1 MAAMDPDRGDDSP
14 DTGSLERWTALAD
27 LAERVGL
34 EAAALLREGLTRDDL
49 QVETKSSGTDMVS
62 EMDKAAERLI
72 VEQLLAA
79 RPDDGL
85 LGEEGSDTTGTSGVR
100 WVIDPLDGT
109 TNYLYRHPGFSVS
122 IAAEEAHGDGR
133 RAVAGIVVD
142 IPTGDVYRA
151 VRGAGATRN
160 GVAIAVSQETDL
172 ARALVATGFGYR
184 AEERRHQG
192 EVLARIIG
200 QIRDIRRMGSAAL
213 DLCSLASGRVDAY
226 YELRLAP
233 WDFAAGA
240 LIAQEAGAEITDL
253 DGAFP
258 TTAMVMGGP
267 PALAGQLRD
276 LLRAAGAEPLPT

>member
-1 MAAMDPDRGDDSP
+1 MAAMDPDPP
-14 DTGSLERWTALAD
+14 DARPIDPDGAALAD
-27 LAERVGL
+27 LAEQVAGD
-34 EAAALLREGLTRDDL
+34 AAALLRDGLTRR
-49 QVETKSSGTDMVS
+49 QVEVETKSSGTDMVS

-72 VEQLLAA
+72 VDRLLGA
-79 RPDDGL
+79 RPDDGV
-85 LGEEGSDTTGTSGVR
+85 LGEEGADRQGSSGIR

-122 IAAEEAHGDGR
+122 IAAEQDG

-142 IPTGDVYRA
+142 IPSGDVYRA
-151 VRGAGATRN
+151 VRGGGATCN
-160 GVAIAVSQETDL
+160 GAPIAVSEETDL
-172 ARALVATGFGYR
+172 SRALVATGFGYR
-184 AEERRHQG
+184 AVERRHQG

-200 QIRDIRRMGSAAL
+200 DIRDIRRMGSAAL

-240 LIAQEAGAEITDL
+240 LIAQEAGAEVTDL

-258 TTAMVMGGP
+258 TTATVMGGP
-267 PALAGQLRD
+267 PALAGPLRD
-276 LLRAAGAEPLPT
+276 LLRAAGAEPLP

>member
-1 MAAMDPDRGDDSP
+1 MAVMDDELRDDAPDPAATS
-14 DTGSLERWTALAD
+14 RWTDLAD

-34 EAAALLREGLTRDDL
+34 DAAALLRDGLSRDDL

-72 VEQLLAA
+72 VDQLLAA
-79 RPDDGL
+79 RPGDGV
-85 LGEEGSDTTGTSGVR
+85 LGEEGSDTAGTSGVR

-122 IAAEEAHGDGR
+122 IAAEEAG

-142 IPTGDVYRA
+142 IPSGDIYRA
-151 VRGAGATRN
+151 VRGGGATRN

-192 EVLARIIG
+192 QVLARIIG
-200 QIRDIRRMGSAAL
+200 DIRDIRRMGSAAL

-267 PALAGQLRD
+267 PVLAAQLRD
-276 LLRAAGAEPLPT
+276 RLRAAGAEPGPT